1 MLERADY
8 EWIGIGQGNR
18 SIDAVRLRQRQPI
31 DALFVEVIDS
41 LHSGGNL
48 SSNVNVD
55 YGAALQPLKAAAI
68 VRERGALYRLPARS
82 LSASLRWMRSA
93 SSPEKARFA
102 SDREERLL
110 QTLSRRQGR
119 RRVNLFART

>member
-55 YGAALQPLKAAAI
+55 YGAALQPLKAAAM
-68 VRERGALYRLPARS
+68 VRELYRQAGLDLDADLAVLKRAPR
-82 LSASLRWMRSA
+82 LSADQKAIAWAA
-93 SSPEKARFA
+93 SQVWDGDLKIPVLTSP
-102 SDREERLL
+102 
-110 QTLSRRQGR
+110 
-119 RRVNLFART
+119 